1 MYIFG
6 NNGLPDNL
14 GFHRLQINNFSR
26 FFDRKQN
33 KEPVS
38 FSHNYNW
45 NELENN

>member
-33 KEPVS
+33 KKAVLSPKKCHCEKI
-38 FSHNYNW
+38 
-45 NELENN
+45 